1 MTYLQAFEAVLI
13 GLGAGCIGGI
23 AGIGGSMVM
32 LPGLSLVFG
41 TSPASTHHLYMAAAM
56 AVNMAVAIP
65 AARKHRQ
72 AGAVRSDIVRR
83 VLPVMALAI
92 VAGVLLSNLIDGSY
106 LRLGLAAFIFLYT
119 LGTFIALA
127 LRKPDH
133 SGTRERTSTPNL
145 LAIAIIAGLLGGL
158 LGIGG
163 GVVMVPALQLLCRLP
178 LRQAI
183 GTSAGIMWLTAL
195 IGATLKLATLHT
207 HDQSIANALLLALLM
222 APGAIIGARI
232 GASLAHSLPLPIVR
246 AIIAT
251 ILTIAAARMA
261 GLW

>member
-1 MTYLQAFEAVLI
+1 
-13 GLGAGCIGGI
+13 
-23 AGIGGSMVM
+23 MVM
-32 LPGLSLVFG
+32 LPGLSLLYG
-41 TSPASTHHLYMAAAM
+41 TSPSSSHHLYMAAAM

-83 VLPVMALAI
+83 ILPTMAVAI
-92 VAGVLLSNLIDGSY
+92 VAGVLLSNLVDGHY
-106 LRLGLAAFIFLYT
+106 LRLGLAAFIALYC
-119 LGTFIALA
+119 LGTFVALA
-127 LRKPDH
+127 LKRPDH
-133 SGTRERTSTPNL
+133 SGQAERVTTANIL
-145 LAIAIIAGLLGGL
+145 LIAIIAGLLGGL

-178 LRQAI
+178 LRHAI
-183 GTSAGIMWLTAL
+183 GTSAGVMWLTAL
-195 IGATLKLATLHT
+195 IGAALKLATLHT
-207 HDQSIANALLLALLM
+207 HDQSATHALLLALLL
-222 APGAIIGARI
+222 APGAIVGARF

-261 GLW
+261 GLF

>member
-1 MTYLQAFEAVLI
+1 MEIWQAFGAIVT
-13 GLGAGCIGGI
+13 GTCAGCIGGI

-32 LPGLSLVFG
+32 LPGLSLLLG
-41 TSPASTHHLYMAAAM
+41 TSPASSHHLYMAAAM
-56 AVNMAVAIP
+56 SVNMAVAIP

-83 VLPVMALAI
+83 ILPVMAVAI
-92 VAGVLLSNLIDGSY
+92 IAGVLLSNLVDGHS
-106 LRLGLAAFIFLYT
+106 LRLGLAAFIALYC
-119 LGTFIALA
+119 LGTFLALA
-127 LRKPDH
+127 LKRPDH
-133 SGTRERTSTPNL
+133 SGQAERVTTANVL
-145 LAIAIIAGLLGGL
+145 LIAIVAGLLGGL

-178 LRQAI
+178 LRHAI
-183 GTSAGIMWLTAL
+183 GTSAGVIWLTAL
-195 IGATLKLATLHT
+195 IGAALKLATLHT
-207 HDQSIANALLLALLM
+207 HDQSATHALLLALLL
-222 APGAIIGARI
+222 APGAIVGARF

-261 GLW
+261 GLL

>member
-1 MTYLQAFEAVLI
+1 MTLLQAIEAILV

-41 TSPASTHHLYMAAAM
+41 TSPPSTHHLYMAAAM
-56 AVNMAVAIP
+56 TVNMAVAIP

-83 VLPVMALAI
+83 VLPVMAVAI
-92 VAGVLLSNLIDGSY
+92 VGGVLLSNLVDGRY
-106 LRLGLAAFIFLYT
+106 LRLGLAAFIALYC
-119 LGTFIALA
+119 LGTFLA
-127 LRKPDH
+127 LIGKRPDH
-133 SGTRERTSTPNL
+133 TGQAERVTTANVL
-145 LAIAIIAGLLGGL
+145 LIAIIAGLLGGL

-178 LRQAI
+178 LRHAI
-183 GTSAGIMWLTAL
+183 GTSAGIMWMTAL
-195 IGATLKLATLHT
+195 IGAALKLATLHT
-207 HDQSIANALLLALLM
+207 HDQSVTHALILALLM

-232 GASLAHSLPLPIVR
+232 GASLAHSLPLAIVR

-261 GLW
+261 GLF

>member
-1 MTYLQAFEAVLI
+1 
-13 GLGAGCIGGI
+13 
-23 AGIGGSMVM
+23 M
-32 LPGLSLVFG
+32 LPGLSLLLG
-41 TSPASTHHLYMAAAM
+41 TSPASSHHLYMAAAM

-83 VLPVMALAI
+83 ILPVMGVAI
-92 VAGVLLSNLIDGSY
+92 IAGVLLSNLVDGHY
-106 LRLGLAAFIFLYT
+106 LRLGLAAFIAIYC
-119 LGTFIALA
+119 LGTFLALA
-127 LRKPDH
+127 LKRPDH
-133 SGTRERTSTPNL
+133 SGQAERVTTANIL
-145 LAIAIIAGLLGGL
+145 LIAIIAGLLGGL

-178 LRQAI
+178 LRHAI
-183 GTSAGIMWLTAL
+183 GTSAGVMWLTAL
-195 IGATLKLATLHT
+195 IGAALKLATLHT
-207 HDQSIANALLLALLM
+207 HDQSAGHALLLALLL
-222 APGAIIGARI
+222 APGAIVGARI

-261 GLW
+261 GLF

>member
-1 MTYLQAFEAVLI
+1 
-13 GLGAGCIGGI
+13 
-23 AGIGGSMVM
+23 M
-32 LPGLSLVFG
+32 LPGLSLLYG
-41 TSPASTHHLYMAAAM
+41 TSPSSSHHLYMAAAM

-83 VLPVMALAI
+83 ILPTMAVAI
-92 VAGVLLSNLIDGSY
+92 VAGVLLSNLVDGHY
-106 LRLGLAAFIFLYT
+106 LRLGLAAFIALYC
-119 LGTFIALA
+119 LGTFVALA
-127 LRKPDH
+127 LKRPDH
-133 SGTRERTSTPNL
+133 SGQAERVTTANIL
-145 LAIAIIAGLLGGL
+145 LIAIIAGLLGGL

-178 LRQAI
+178 LRHAI
-183 GTSAGIMWLTAL
+183 GTSAGVMWLTAL
-195 IGATLKLATLHT
+195 IGAALKLATLHT
-207 HDQSIANALLLALLM
+207 HDQSATHALLLALLL
-222 APGAIIGARI
+222 APGAIVGARF

-261 GLW
+261 GLF

>member
-1 MTYLQAFEAVLI
+1 MTLLQAIEAILV

-41 TSPASTHHLYMAAAM
+41 TSPPSTHHLYMAAAM
-56 AVNMAVAIP
+56 TVNMAVAIP

-83 VLPVMALAI
+83 VLPVMAIAI
-92 VAGVLLSNLIDGSY
+92 VGGVLLSNLVDGHY
-106 LRLGLAAFIFLYT
+106 LRLGLAAFIALYC
-119 LGTFIALA
+119 LGTFLA
-127 LRKPDH
+127 LILKLPDH
-133 SGTRERTSTPNL
+133 TGQTERVTTANVL
-145 LAIAIIAGLLGGL
+145 LIAIIAGLLGGL

-178 LRQAI
+178 LRHAI
-183 GTSAGIMWLTAL
+183 GTSAGIMWMTAL
-195 IGATLKLATLHT
+195 IGAALKLATLHT
-207 HDQSIANALLLALLM
+207 HDQSITHALILALLM

-232 GASLAHSLPLPIVR
+232 GASLAHSLPLAIVR
-246 AIIAT
+246 ATIAT

-261 GLW
+261 GLF

>member
-1 MTYLQAFEAVLI
+1 
-13 GLGAGCIGGI
+13 
-23 AGIGGSMVM
+23 M
-32 LPGLSLVFG
+32 LPGLSLLLG
-41 TSPASTHHLYMAAAM
+41 TSPASSHHLYMAAAM

-83 VLPVMALAI
+83 ILPVMAVAI
-92 VAGVLLSNLIDGSY
+92 IAGVLLSNLVDGHA
-106 LRLGLAAFIFLYT
+106 LRLGLAAFIALYC
-119 LGTFIALA
+119 LGTFLALA
-127 LRKPDH
+127 LKRPDH
-133 SGTRERTSTPNL
+133 SGQAERVNTANIL
-145 LAIAIIAGLLGGL
+145 LIAIVAGLLGGL

-178 LRQAI
+178 LRHAI
-183 GTSAGIMWLTAL
+183 GTSAGVMWLTAL
-195 IGATLKLATLHT
+195 IGAALKLATLHT
-207 HDQSIANALLLALLM
+207 HDQSAAHALLLALLL
-222 APGAIIGARI
+222 APGAIVGARV

-261 GLW
+261 GLL

>member
-1 MTYLQAFEAVLI
+1 MTLLQAIETILVGF
-13 GLGAGCIGGI
+13 GAGCIGGI

-41 TSPASTHHLYMAAAM
+41 TSPPSSHHLYMAAAM

-65 AARKHRQ
+65 AARKHRR
-72 AGAVRSDIVRR
+72 AGAVRDEVVRR
-83 VLPVMALAI
+83 ILPPMAAAI
-92 VAGVLLSNLIDGSY
+92 VVGVLVSNLIDGTY
-106 LRLGLAAFIFLYT
+106 LRLGLAGFIGVYCM
-119 LGTFIALA
+119 GTFLALA
-127 LRKPDH
+127 MRRPDH
-133 SGTRERTSTPNL
+133 SGERERVTRGNVL
-145 LAIAIIAGLLGGL
+145 GIAIGAGLLGGL

-183 GTSAGIMWLTAL
+183 GTSAGVMWMTAL
-195 IGATLKLATLHT
+195 LGAALKLATLHT
-207 HDQSIANALLLALLM
+207 HGESVVHALVLAVCM
-222 APGAIIGARI
+222 APGAIVGARI
-232 GASLAHSLPLPIVR
+232 GAGMAHGLPLPIVR

-251 ILTIAAARMA
+251 ILTVAAARMA

>member
-1 MTYLQAFEAVLI
+1 
-13 GLGAGCIGGI
+13 
-23 AGIGGSMVM
+23 MVM

-41 TSPASTHHLYMAAAM
+41 TSPPSTHHLYMAAAM

-83 VLPVMALAI
+83 ILPPMAIAI
-92 VAGVLLSNLIDGSY
+92 VVGVLVSNLVDGRY
-106 LRLGLAAFIFLYT
+106 LRLGLAAFIALYC
-119 LGTFIALA
+119 LGTFAALA
-127 LRKPDH
+127 LKKPDH
-133 SGTRERTSTPNL
+133 AGDRERVSPLNL

-178 LRQAI
+178 LRHAI
-183 GTSAGIMWLTAL
+183 GTSAGIMWMTAL

-207 HDQSIANALLLALLM
+207 HGESIGHALLLALLM

-232 GASLAHSLPLPIVR
+232 GASLAHRLPLPIVR

-261 GLW
+261 GLV